1 MCCENNNLNER
12 LAKKLLDCEEDVE
25 DRDNDLDIW
34 LNSLEELSE
43 IEDSFRINDQ
53 FDLCGKTILDVGT
66 DAVKPLYIA
75 LKLKPTKII
84 GINDDDLPSFASDIE
99 QKTKL
104 LLTETRIR
112 FHSCSLF
119 NRESLN
125 RILKREKI
133 AKFDFVL
140 ISKTLHHLRTKKCVV
155 NERNKKHNRDEK
167 HQCRE
172 DEKCCI
178 YGFNAKEVFDR
189 LLELGKRVIVYEAFY
204 PQDKDE
210 DKERGRGDYFT
221 KNELLQV
228 FKSLLENEKY
238 KIKFIR
244 PQMFDLDKTTFDRV
258 EPLLRQV
265 DTLCFYVEN
274 KQEQ

>member
-1 MCCENNNLNER
+1 MSCDNGKNENLTER
-12 LAKKLLDCEEDVE
+12 LLKLMDDMDYLKD
-25 DRDNDLDIW
+25 DLETWTDA
-34 LNSLEELSE
+34 LEELSE
-43 IEDSFRINDQ
+43 IEDAFEKGE
-53 FDLCGKTILDVGT
+53 LHGKTILDVGT

-99 QKTKL
+99 QKAKL
-104 LLTETRIR
+104 LLPETRIR

-119 NRESLN
+119 NRESLD

-140 ISKTLHHLRTKKCVV
+140 ISKTLHHLRTKKCTV
-155 NERNKKHNRDEK
+155 NERNKKNKRDEK

-178 YGFNAKEVFDR
+178 YGFDAKEVFDR

-204 PQDKDE
+204 PQDKDD
-210 DKERGRGDYFT
+210 DKERGRGGYFT
-221 KNELLQV
+221 TKEWMGTQV
-228 FKSLLENEKY
+228 SF
-238 KIKFIR
+238 
-244 PQMFDLDKTTFDRV
+244 
-258 EPLLRQV
+258 
-265 DTLCFYVEN
+265 
-274 KQEQ
+274 